1 MRKTILFVA
10 AFVAFA
16 FAAYGQV
23 EQPEHPKQEIRPN
36 YPNGFHLGVNAQGN
50 LSQRVKETPSINV
63 SEPAVKGTPRFGYN
77 FGLEASYHFAKYF
90 GVSVGVD
97 FESKS
102 SVTIQRKDDD
112 GYKEIVDFGD
122 RSFSVPVR
130 FEFHYPFKES
140 NFSLYTALGVCFAN
154 VYDYTNYPGLDNE
167 IVDGV
172 LLTFDDKNNDNKPN
186 VSMQLRLGTYY
197 RLPYNDLL
205 RLAITSNLAFK
216 DRLQGTYSYLG
227 ENGDLSYRNNYL
239 GLELSYIHCFRT
251 KEQKAAIGR

>member
-1 MRKTILFVA
+1 MRKTFFLVIAFVSFAVA
-10 AFVAFA
+10 AL
-16 FAAYGQV
+16 GQTK
-23 EQPEHPKQEIRPN
+23 QSEHPGPEIRPN
-36 YPNGFHLGVNAQGN
+36 YPNGFHLGLNMQGN
-50 LSQRVKETPSINV
+50 LSQRVKVMPSANILEPSIKSN
-63 SEPAVKGTPRFGYN
+63 PRFGYN

-102 SVTIQRKDDD
+102 SVTIQKKVNDSYTD
-112 GYKEIVDFGD
+112 IVDFGD
-122 RSFSVPVR
+122 RSFSIPVR

-154 VYDYTNYPGLDNE
+154 VYDYTNFCGIYGQ
-167 IVDGV
+167 VDGV
-172 LLTFDDKNNDNKPN
+172 QLNFGDVDDNKPN

-216 DRLQGTYSYLG
+216 DRLQGSYSYQG
-227 ENGDLSYRNNYL
+227 ENGTLSYRNNSL

-251 KEQKAAIGR
+251 KEQKAAIGK

>member
-1 MRKTILFVA
+1 MKKTFFSVL
-10 AFVAFA
+10 AFVSFA
-16 FAAYGQV
+16 IATFGQT
-23 EQPEHPKQEIRPN
+23 QTCKSHEIRPN
-36 YPNGFHLGVNAQGN
+36 YPNGFHLGLNMQGN
-50 LSQRVKETPSINV
+50 LSQRVKVTSSPNV
-63 SEPAVKGTPRFGYN
+63 SEPAIKAIPRMGYN
-77 FGLEASYHFAKYF
+77 FGLEASYHFAQYF

-102 SVTIQRKDDD
+102 SVTIQKKTDN
-112 GYKEIVDFGD
+112 GYTDIVDFGD
-122 RSFSVPVR
+122 RSFSIPVR

-154 VYDYTNYPGLDNE
+154 IYDYTNYIGHDDE
-167 IVDGV
+167 ILKLNDDGGN
-172 LLTFDDKNNDNKPN
+172 TPN

-216 DRLQGTYSYLG
+216 DRLSGSYSYRG
-227 ENGDLSYRNNYL
+227 ESGTLSYRNNYL

-251 KEQKAAIGR
+251 KEQKAAIGK